1 MIDNIVYL
9 PLAPAMPDNFV
20 FCSVQC
26 GGDIVSKRGA
36 FLDASKGKSVLLQRP
51 VDIPEWELWARL
63 AKVAPRSR
71 DETPCSNQL
80 RGVEPNNGLR
90 SWQCV
95 VKKAWTPLEYPRVR
109 RNDVG
114 QFCFD
119 FPSWPLF
126 PAAGQ
131 FDRIE

>member
-1 MIDNIVYL
+1 MIDDIVYL
-9 PLAPAMPDNFV
+9 PLVPAMPDSFV

-26 GGDIVSKRGA
+26 GGDIVSKFGA

-51 VDIPEWELWARL
+51 IYIPGWELWARL
-63 AKVAPRSR
+63 AKVAPRPR
-71 DETPCSNQL
+71 HKAPCSYQL

-90 SWQCV
+90 SWQCL
-95 VKKAWTPLEYPRVR
+95 VKKAWTSLQYPRVR

-114 QFCFD
+114 QFRINFR
-119 FPSWPLF
+119 SWPLF